1 MASQQSTGN
10 LIADRYASA
19 LYELSSEKKCVD
31 DVLSDLQ
38 ILKKYINQNKDF
50 KLLIR
55 SPLIASSAKLLIV
68 EKLLLAHSTNTL
80 TLTFLKVIS
89 NNKRFASLPSI
100 ISRFVSINFEK
111 RGEVLADITSADEL
125 SDKEKNG
132 IKNKLRSILGEKL
145 LLNYKVDNKILGGL
159 IVKIG
164 SKMID
169 SSLASKINKLKVAI
183 EGAQWK

>member
-1 MASQQSTGN
+1 MASLQSTGN
-10 LIADRYASA
+10 LIADRYAFA

-38 ILKKYINQNKDF
+38 ILKEYINHNKDF

-55 SPLIASSAKLLIV
+55 SPLIASSEKLLII
-68 EKLLLAHSTNTL
+68 EKILLKHSVNSL
-80 TLTFLKVIS
+80 TSTFLKVIS
-89 NNKRFASLPSI
+89 KNKRFANLSSI
-100 ISRFVSINFEK
+100 ISKFVKINFEK
-111 RGEVLADITSADEL
+111 RGVISAYITSADEL
-125 SDKEKNG
+125 SDKQKSDIESQLHLTLK
-132 IKNKLRSILGEKL
+132 EKL
-145 LLNYKVDNKILGGL
+145 SLNYKVDKKILGGL